1 MSLQT
6 ENNQENHGKNETTNT
21 IAKWVTGGVIV
32 ATLAIAGLSLWL
44 LDTKKEAFNFIGQ
57 SLLPLWATWFGTVLA
72 FYFTKE
78 NLDAAN
84 KSTEKLLNKLTA
96 GEQKLQSRS
105 VLSVM
110 KPVKEIKTLYLDLHG
125 ENPLSEIIEM
135 EEFKPFNR
143 FPVFNS
149 EKAKKI
155 DCIVHRLVMLEY
167 LYGLP
172 ETDTASK
179 TLNDFL
185 TGSKDIREKLK
196 DSAGFVSETAT
207 LLDAKTEMERL
218 ENCED
223 VFVTQTGKNSE
234 EILGWITDND
244 IYEIGKV

>member
-6 ENNQENHGKNETTNT
+6 ENIQEDHGKNKTMNT
-21 IAKWVTGGVIV
+21 IAKIVTWVVVG

-44 LDTKKEAFNFIGQ
+44 HTDKTEALSFIGQ

-84 KSTEKLLNKLTA
+84 KSTEKLLNKLTD

-110 KPVKEIKTLYLDLHG
+110 KPVKEIKPLYLNLHG
-125 ENPLSEIIEM
+125 DKPLSEIIKM
-135 EEFKPFNR
+135 EEFKLFNR

-149 EKAKKI
+149 EAEKKI
-155 DCIVHRLVMLEY
+155 DCIIHRLVMIEY
-167 LYGLP
+167 LYELP
-172 ETDTASK
+172 EAEKTLK

-185 TGSKDIREKLK
+185 TGNKDIREKLK

-207 LLDAKTEMERL
+207 LLDAKTEMERR

-234 EILGWITDND
+234 KVFGWITDND